1 MMEDEMQETRSVLGA
16 ICSSYDTF
24 FEAEKKIADYMMEN
38 KAAVVDM
45 TVGELA
51 RASGTSDA
59 TVSRF
64 CRRCGFKGF
73 HNLKLT
79 LAREVLEDEQKDQ
92 SVSNDIDRGDIR
104 QSLQNILANKV
115 AELTETVNMMDADNL
130 EQILSRLENAR
141 MVQLAAVGNTIPV
154 AMDGAFK
161 FNQLGIP
168 AVAGEIWET
177 QAAYTFNLGP
187 EDVVLIISNSGSSRR
202 LQSLAQGARENRST
216 VIVITNNPDS
226 PLARIS
232 DYRIVTATREKLLT
246 EEFWFS
252 RVTATA
258 VMEILYLLLLNSKK
272 DAVEHI
278 RRHEKVISPDKQ

>member
-1 MMEDEMQETRSVLGA
+1 MQETRSVLGA

-130 EQILSRLENAR
+130 EQILSGLENAR

>member
-1 MMEDEMQETRSVLGA
+1 MQETRSVLGA

-161 FNQLGIP
+161 LNQLGIP
-168 AVAGEIWET
+168 AVSGEIWET

>member
-1 MMEDEMQETRSVLGA
+1 MQETRSVLGA

-161 FNQLGIP
+161 LNQLGIP

-226 PLARIS
+226 PLARSS

>member
-1 MMEDEMQETRSVLGA
+1 MQETRSVLGA

-161 FNQLGIP
+161 LNQLGIP

-187 EDVVLIISNSGSSRR
+187 EDVVLIMSNSGSSRR

-216 VIVITNNPDS
+216 VIVSTNNPDS

>member
-1 MMEDEMQETRSVLGA
+1 MGETRSALGV
-16 ICSSYDTF
+16 ICSSYDGF
-24 FEAEKKIADYMMEN
+24 FEAEKKIADYMMEH
-38 KAAVVDM
+38 KAEVVDM

-73 HNLKLT
+73 HSLKLA
-79 LAREVLEDEQKDQ
+79 LAREVLEEEQKDRN
-92 SVSNDIDRGDIR
+92 VSNDIDRGDLR

-115 AELTETVNMMDADNL
+115 AELTETVNMMDPANL
-130 EQILSRLENAR
+130 EHILDKLEHAR

-154 AMDGAFK
+154 ALDGAFK

-168 AVAGEIWET
+168 AVAGDIWET
-177 QAAYTFNLGP
+177 QTAYAFNLGQ
-187 EDVVLIISNSGSSRR
+187 EDVVMVISNSGSSKR
-202 LQSLAQGARENRST
+202 LQTLAEGAKENGCA
-216 VIVITNNPDS
+216 VILITNNGNS
-226 PLARIS
+226 PLARIC
-232 DYRIVTATREKLLT
+232 DYKIVTATREKLLT

-258 VMEILYLLLLNSKK
+258 VMEILYLLLMSGMKGS
-272 DAVEHI
+272 VEHI
-278 RRHEKVISPDKQ
+278 RRHEKAISPDKK

>member
-1 MMEDEMQETRSVLGA
+1 MQETRSVLGA

-130 EQILSRLENAR
+130 EQILRRLENAR

-168 AVAGEIWET
+168 AVAGEIWDT

>member
-1 MMEDEMQETRSVLGA
+1 MQETRSVLGA

-161 FNQLGIP
+161 LNQLGIP

-187 EDVVLIISNSGSSRR
+187 EDVGLIISNSGSSRR